1 MNVLTYLQSFSK
13 RAYTVMEVRTGF
25 ATGLPV
31 LSGSFFGAY
40 LTGEIHFLYVILFFI
55 AGFCFNIVANTAN
68 EMRAY
73 LAKEENEATF
83 THHKGSEGLVR
94 GDAKFLDAVFVLL
107 IMIAL
112 GGSCGLLLVFLT
124 KDLWLLA
131 WGLVGLLAAITYSL
145 GPKPYLLYPVG
156 EIVSGFFVGGLACYL
171 AGRVQIGSGSWQLL
185 VYSVIPMILT
195 VFLMSTNNVGDYEKD
210 RGVRVTLPHVIGFRN
225 AILLVIPEFLLLF
238 SCWVI
243 LLATQTI
250 PWWQFLVGCLIFY
263 RQGWQRWYKD
273 YWKIPAVYPEMGKE
287 YGPRPLLLIYHFNTW
302 MSLLFFIQIMG
313 RKYL

>member
-1 MNVLTYLQSFSK
+1 MNWSYLKGFPK

-40 LTGEIHFLYVILFFI
+40 LTGEIHWLCLILFFI

-73 LAKEENEATF
+73 LAKEENEDTF

-94 GDAKFLDAVFVLL
+94 GDAKFFDAVLVLL
-107 IMIAL
+107 LMIAL

-124 KDLWLLA
+124 KDLVLLA
-131 WGLVGLLAAITYSL
+131 WGLLGLLAAITYSL

-156 EIVSGFFVGGLACYL
+156 EIVSGFFVGGLACFL
-171 AGRVQIGSGSWQLL
+171 AGRSQMGAGNTQLL
-185 VYSVIPMILT
+185 IYSVIPMILT

-225 AILLVIPEFLLLF
+225 AILLVIPEFIILF
-238 SCWVI
+238 SCW
-243 LLATQTI
+243 LYLFLSQTI
-250 PWWQFLVGCLIFY
+250 PWWQFLIGCLIFY
-263 RQGWQRWYKD
+263 HQGYIRWYKD
-273 YWKIPAVYPEMGKE
+273 YLKIPAVYPEMGRE

-302 MSLLFFIQIMG
+302 MSLLFFVQIIG
-313 RKYL
+313 RKYF